1 MADEGA
7 VFDAFLAADE
17 AASTMQAFADVLAVA
32 GCSHLQ
38 GTGLEL
44 YNALKA
50 ALAPKLNYRVGKL
63 FPMLDTRLD
72 AAQKLT
78 HSIGGVQGASSTFR
92 VLVCGAGPVGLRSAV
107 EAALHGLE
115 VVVVEKRTSF
125 SRANIITTWDETMA
139 DLLTW
144 GAKIYRPDLCS
155 TGNPK
160 HVGTRELQLILLK
173 NLLLLG
179 GTVRYGMRIVGLVP
193 PDPTGRWQGR
203 FVPYVRPD
211 SDAGGELDAAARA
224 LEFQRFKDYE
234 EGFTRQGNKSK
245 LLESCELDPAFI
257 AAGVPS
263 ADAEERVAFDAYF
276 IAEGGWSDST
286 RRLGFNKIVTK
297 RNPTYGLVIN
307 FEYNKD
313 VPAERKM
320 KSRIWHTLGD
330 DWPLKDCV
338 ILAEFLE
345 YLKVCFFPLVPC
357 RGDRGEAEDD
367 VLVVAMH
374 REEYLVCGEEEGRF
388 NC

>member
-1 MADEGA
+1 MADENS
-7 VFDAFLAADE
+7 VFDAFLAANE
-17 AASTMQAFADVLAVA
+17 AASTMQTFADVLAVT
-32 GCSHLQ
+32 GSSHLQ
-38 GTGLEL
+38 GSGLEL
-44 YNALKA
+44 YHTLRA

-63 FPMLDTRLD
+63 FSMLDARLD
-72 AAQKLT
+72 VAQKLT
-78 HSIGGVQGASSTFR
+78 RSIGGTQGTFSTYK
-92 VLVCGAGPVGLRSAV
+92 VLVCGAGPVGLRSAM
-107 EAALHGLE
+107 EAALLGLE

-139 DLLTW
+139 DLVAW

-179 GTVRYGMRIVGLVP
+179 GTVRYGMRIVGLIP
-193 PDPTGRWQGR
+193 PDLKGCWKGR
-203 FVPYVRPD
+203 FTPYIRPD

-224 LEFQRFKDYE
+224 LEFQRIKDYE
-234 EGFTRQGNKSK
+234 QEFTRLGNKSK
-245 LLESCELDPAFI
+245 LLENCELDPTFV

-263 ADAEERVAFDAYF
+263 ADAEERVEFDAYL

-307 FEYNKD
+307 LEYNKD
-313 VPAERKM
+313 IPEERKM

-330 DWPLKDCV
+330 DWPLKECV

-345 YLKVCFFPLVPC
+345 YLKVGIFLSTIIHTHNNHHSLIKVS
-357 RGDRGEAEDD
+357 
-367 VLVVAMH
+367 
-374 REEYLVCGEEEGRF
+374 
-388 NC
+388 